1 MMYLPLSEAIRRY
14 TVPWLS
20 LDWPLDWPQIFGWSG
35 DLVVEIGFGN
45 GGFLADLAQE
55 HPDKCFVGIE
65 RAWGSISRL
74 FKRLETQGLDHV
86 RAMEGDAAFM
96 LDHLFAPQSLSQ
108 VFINFSDPWHKERH
122 HGRRLIQDGFVQMLA
137 ERLKL
142 GGEVTIATDHA
153 AYAIWIAD
161 VLERQSRL
169 QSVYATTS
177 VNELPERKATK
188 YEKKAIAEGLPI
200 HYFVWRQNANLSLDA
215 PSEKVDEMPNVI
227 LQGEY
232 NRENLLLGVDKK
244 VWQEIHGNVSV
255 VIKLMEVY
263 GHLKDGHRLV
273 GMMVREGELA
283 QYFGISIL
291 FRKDN
296 QLLVKLSSIGHP
308 RPTWGVKLA
317 VKKVADLILETHS
330 ELRMVSSTV
339 GH

>member
-1 MMYLPLSEAIRRY
+1 MMYLPLSEAIHRY

-20 LDWPLDWPQIFGWSG
+20 LDWPVDWSQIFGRSG
-35 DLVVEIGFGN
+35 DLVLEIGFGN
-45 GGFLADLAQE
+45 GGFLADLAQVQ
-55 HPDKCFVGIE
+55 PDRCFVGIE

-74 FKRLETQGLDHV
+74 FKRLEAHELSHV

-122 HGRRLIQDGFVQMLA
+122 HNRRLIQDGFVKMLA
-137 ERLKL
+137 ERLVP

-153 AYAIWIAD
+153 DYAEWIAD
-161 VLERQSRL
+161 VLERQSLL
-169 QSVYATTS
+169 QSFYETTS
-177 VNELPERKATK
+177 VDALPGRKPTK
-188 YEKKAIAEGLPI
+188 YEKKAIVEGLPI
-200 HYFVWRQNANLSLDA
+200 HYFVWRQNADLCLNA
-215 PSEKVDEMPNVI
+215 PNEKVDDMPNVI

-232 NRENLLLGVDKK
+232 NSEDLLRGVDAH
-244 VWQEIHGNVSV
+244 VWQETHRDVSV

-283 QYFGISIL
+283 QHFGISIL

-296 QLLVKLSSIGHP
+296 QLLVKLASIGQP

-317 VKKVADLILETHS
+317 VKKVADLLLEAHS
-330 ELRMVSSTV
+330 DLRVVSSTV
-339 GH
+339 GN